1 MEQKNAR
8 KRLIYSLLIF
18 IIALI
23 LANVFITSVENEN
36 TITPKKTTS
45 INQIDSVF
53 NSVLNNFGFEEDWLK
68 KYKLR
73 NHEKAPLKVKHKVTL
88 PKDISTIEFIA
99 ELNSVFNFEDVTLK
113 IIEEEINGDSE
124 IEIYASDTLK
134 YWVQLTKDEKLTRE
148 KAAFVFLLADLNE
161 LNDEQFEQLFF
172 SPFPFGLVLSPS
184 TENKNLL
191 EVISKTQKEFCII
204 LDDDIDEE
212 IFKLEPDYSTSRLER
227 SVINIVNIFGGAVD
241 FYVNKNSEIYKSTSY
256 NFVKDEF
263 SKRGKELKII
273 QSIKKIEAE
282 THEDLKSLFDF
293 YHQSI
298 KKNERKQLLI
308 SAIDFLKL
316 QEQIKQIVKKGY
328 KILPPSVLVD

>member
-23 LANVFITSVENEN
+23 LANVFITSVEKKN
-36 TITPKKTTS
+36 IPPQKKTTS
-45 INQIDSVF
+45 IIEIDSVF
-53 NSVLNNFGFEEDWLK
+53 KMVLNDFGFKDEWHK

-73 NHEKAPLKVKHKVTL
+73 DNQKPPLKVKNKVIL

-99 ELNSVFNFEDVTLK
+99 ELNAYVNFEDVTLN
-113 IIEEEINGDSE
+113 IIEEEINGDSD
-124 IEIYASDTLK
+124 IEMYAADTLK
-134 YWVQLTKDEKLTRE
+134 YWVQLTRDEKLTRE
-148 KAAFVFLLADLNE
+148 KAAFVFLLSNINE

-172 SPFPFGLVLSPS
+172 SPFPFGLILTPS
-184 TENKNLL
+184 TENKKLL
-191 EVISKTQKEFCII
+191 DVISRAQKEFSII
-204 LDDDIDEE
+204 LSDDIDEE
-212 IFKLEPDYSTSRLER
+212 IFKLEPDYSTNRLER
-227 SVINIVNIFGGAVD
+227 SVINIVNLFGGAVN

-263 SKRGKELKII
+263 RKRGKELQFIH
-273 QSIKKIEAE
+273 SIKKIEAE

-293 YHQSI
+293 YYQSI

-308 SAIDFLKL
+308 SAADFLKI
-316 QEQIKQIVKKGY
+316 QNRIKKIVKRGY
-328 KILPPSVLVD
+328 KILPPSELNN